1 MVIQMTGLKRIALSS
16 TLAMIVI
23 TGGCTEDPF
32 LQPTASTLSPLSDVK
47 KPKKLVQSPLKSPP
61 KKIQKEAIFILGG
74 ATERERFAAKFAQKH
89 PRLPIWVSSGSPED
103 YTRKVFARAGITKS
117 RVHLDYQA
125 VDTVTN
131 FTSLADEF
139 QSQGINRVYLI
150 TSSDHMRRARVI
162 GEIVFG
168 SRGIQLKPVPV
179 SNKRT
184 PEPPEKCLRD
194 GIRAILWVNANST
207 DSRLSQGDSMMSKSQ
222 PSYSQKLD
230 ECYK

>member
-1 MVIQMTGLKRIALSS
+1 MVIHMTGLKRIALSS
-16 TLAMIVI
+16 TLAMISI
-23 TGGCTEDPF
+23 IGGCAEDPF
-32 LQPTASTLSPLSDVK
+32 LQPTTPTLSHPSGVT
-47 KPKKLVQSPLKSPP
+47 KPTKSAQFPP
-61 KKIQKEAIFILGG
+61 KSATKKAQKQAIFVLGG
-74 ATERERFAAKFAQKH
+74 ATERERFAAKFAQQH
-89 PRLPIWVSSGSPED
+89 SRLPIWVSSGSPEA
-103 YTRKVFARAGITKS
+103 YARKVFARAGIKKS

-139 QSQGINRVYLI
+139 QYQGISRVYLI

-162 GEIVFG
+162 GEIVFA

-194 GIRAILWVNANST
+194 GIRAILWVNANYT
-207 DSRLSQGDSMMSKSQ
+207 DSSLSQGDSTMSKSQ

-230 ECYK
+230 DCYK

>member
-1 MVIQMTGLKRIALSS
+1 MTEFKRIALSS
-16 TLAMIVI
+16 ILAMLSI
-23 TGGCTEDPF
+23 TEGCTEDP
-32 LQPTASTLSPLSDVK
+32 LPQPTIPTLSHSSGAT
-47 KPKKLVQSPLKSPP
+47 KPTKSAQSPLKSPT
-61 KKIQKEAIFILGG
+61 KKTQKQAIFVLGG
-74 ATERERFAAKFAQKH
+74 ATERERFAAKFAQQH
-89 PRLPIWVSSGSPED
+89 PRLPIWVSSGSPET
-103 YTRKVFARAGITKS
+103 YARKVFARAGIKKS

-139 QSQGINRVYLI
+139 QYQGINRVYLI

-184 PEPPEKCLRD
+184 PEPPEKCIRD
-194 GIRAILWVNANST
+194 GIRAILWVNANYTNS
-207 DSRLSQGDSMMSKSQ
+207 SLSQGDSTVSKSQ
-222 PSYSQKLD
+222 PGYSQKLD
-230 ECYK
+230 DCYK